1 LPPALFNLSPMKNS
15 NVSLVV
21 LFAASLFSG
30 PARAQIDFDPAF
42 EKEKSR
48 VSFAP
53 GIRVIRGVT
62 QTIAPGVES
71 VCPTGIVF
79 KYNNGDIQV
88 YDRRSR
94 DGGRTWTKGEHIVE
108 ASTFQF
114 PGPDGEV
121 VMFRSYDAPGYADY
135 DGRANSSAGRPESRL
150 SETREKGVLEARFFR
165 SKDHGVTRVE
175 EKVQVHLPPEFG
187 VKMGYLYRKIIQTAD
202 GSLLTSMSWRDGK
215 YRKLVAVRSTDRGKT
230 WRYHSTIAFDL
241 SNRSVS
247 SEGFNETSLLAMPD
261 GKIFSY
267 MRSGASYTA
276 SLGSMSNEES
286 DSEAPFS
293 YKRQTPLYSSTSLDG
308 GKTWSHADPV
318 APFGVW
324 PDSVLLKNGI
334 ISVTYGRPGNWIMF
348 STDQGKTWVPVLQFF
363 NDLYPPDCGN
373 YFTSVEVAP
382 NVLLVAYA
390 RTDPNDRWKSDI
402 VGTYFHVKRMKE

>member
-1 LPPALFNLSPMKNS
+1 MNSSTLALTIAVAVALSCS
-15 NVSLVV
+15 RAV
-21 LFAASLFSG
+21 
-30 PARAQIDFDPAF
+30 AQIDFDPAY
-42 EKEKSR
+42 ETEKSR
-48 VSFAP
+48 VSYAP
-53 GIRVIRGVT
+53 GIRVIRGKT
-62 QTIAPGVES
+62 QTIAPSVES

-88 YDRRSR
+88 YDRRSS
-94 DGGRTWTKGEHIVE
+94 DGGKTWTKGTNVLE
-108 ASTFQF
+108 ASTFQY
-114 PGPDGEV
+114 PAPDGEV
-121 VMFRSYDAPGYADY
+121 VMFQSYEPPSYSDY
-135 DGRANSSAGRPESRL
+135 GGRANSSAGRPESRIK
-150 SETREKGVLEARFFR
+150 ETPQKGVYEARFFR
-165 SKDHGVTRVE
+165 SKDNGVTRVE
-175 EKVQVHLPPEFG
+175 DNAQVHLPEDFDG
-187 VKMGYLYRKIIQTAD
+187 RTAVIYRKIIQTAD
-202 GSLLTSMSWRDGK
+202 GSLLTSMAFRFGK
-215 YRKLVAVRSTDRGKT
+215 TRKLVALRSTDRGKT
-230 WRYHSTIAFDL
+230 WRYHSTIAYDL

-247 SEGFNETSLLAMPD
+247 SEGFNETSLLALPD
-261 GKIFSY
+261 GKILSF

-276 SLGSMSNEES
+276 SLGSYDDKES

-293 YKRQTPLYSSTSLDG
+293 YKKQTPLFSSTSLDG
-308 GKTWSHADPV
+308 GKTWSNADPV

-382 NVLLVAYA
+382 NILLVAYA

-402 VGTYFHVKRMKE
+402 VGTYFQVKRTK